1 MACNY
6 KTLSTLYLLNPKF
19 EFFTLPYWGNRY
31 IFLPS
36 GGLWLNC
43 NWDVGLGDVRLGDV
57 RLGDVRLGNVGFGD
71 LRIGDPRLGDVG
83 LGDLRIWDM
92 RLRDQPNG
100 YQIVMSEFRLSLS
113 YELYVFSPEWRCR
126 THKLLIKAHFRPIF
140 DTMHNLLRLKYTSIR
155 ISEVFQISWI
165 PSLFSM

>member
-1 MACNY
+1 MPCNY

-19 EFFTLPYWGNRY
+19 EFFSLPYWGNRY

-43 NWDVGLGDVRLGDV
+43 NWDVGLGDV

-92 RLRDQPNG
+92 RLRDVRLGDVRLGDVRLGDVRPGDVRLGDVRLGDVGLKLVVANG
-100 YQIVMSEFRLSLS
+100 FQRPWLG
-113 YELYVFSPEWRCR
+113 R
-126 THKLLIKAHFRPIF
+126 TCLLAYLTVITLGTK
-140 DTMHNLLRLKYTSIR
+140 
-155 ISEVFQISWI
+155 
-165 PSLFSM
+165 

>member
-1 MACNY
+1 MPCNC

-19 EFFTLPYWGNRY
+19 EFCSLPYSGNRY
-31 IFLPS
+31 IFPPS

-43 NWDVGLGDVRLGDV
+43 NWDVGLGDV

-92 RLRDQPNG
+92 RLRDVRLGDVRLGDVRPGDVRLGDVRLGDVGLKLVVANG
-100 YQIVMSEFRLSLS
+100 FQRPWLG
-113 YELYVFSPEWRCR
+113 R
-126 THKLLIKAHFRPIF
+126 TCLLAYLTVI
-140 DTMHNLLRLKYTSIR
+140 TLVT
-155 ISEVFQISWI
+155 E
-165 PSLFSM
+165 

>member
-1 MACNY
+1 MPCNY

-19 EFFTLPYWGNRY
+19 EFCSLPYWGHRY

-36 GGLWLNC
+36 GGLWLNS
-43 NWDVGLGDVRLGDV
+43 NWDVGLGDV

-92 RLRDQPNG
+92 RLRDVRLGDVRLGDVRPGDVRLGDVRLGDVGLKLVVANG
-100 YQIVMSEFRLSLS
+100 FQRPWLG
-113 YELYVFSPEWRCR
+113 R
-126 THKLLIKAHFRPIF
+126 TCLLAYLTVR
-140 DTMHNLLRLKYTSIR
+140 TLGT
-155 ISEVFQISWI
+155 E
-165 PSLFSM
+165 

>member
-1 MACNY
+1 MPCNC

-19 EFFTLPYWGNRY
+19 EFCSLPYSGNRY

-57 RLGDVRLGNVGFGD
+57 RLGNVGLGD

-92 RLRDQPNG
+92 RLRDVRLGDVRLGDVRPGDVRLGDVRLGDVGLKIVVANG
-100 YQIVMSEFRLSLS
+100 FQRPWLG
-113 YELYVFSPEWRCR
+113 R
-126 THKLLIKAHFRPIF
+126 TCLLAYLTVI
-140 DTMHNLLRLKYTSIR
+140 TLGT
-155 ISEVFQISWI
+155 E
-165 PSLFSM
+165 